1 MIKILAFVL
10 IYLLSSLAICLAKSK
25 AELID
30 NLYLNYDSRIRPSKV
45 YSKKVSVEFGVHLIE
60 LLDVVSLLVIIF

>member
-10 IYLLSSLAICLAKSK
+10 ICSLSSLTICLAKSK

-30 NLYLNYDSRIRPSKV
+30 KLYLNYDSRIRPSKV
-45 YSKKVSVEFGVHLIE
+45 YLKKVSVEFTVHLIE
-60 LLDVVSLLVIIF
+60 LLDVVCYLIVVF